1 MNGSCRPT
9 IAPNFTA
16 GRSVTCPSTVIGVP
30 NAPKATGAVLKMS
43 VKVSASSA
51 GMPMRISRALVMATG
66 VPNPEMP
73 SSRQP
78 KQKPITTSTTRRS
91 FGRCSSSQ
99 SRNASKRPEIT
110 AML

>member
-1 MNGSCRPT
+1 M
-9 IAPNFTA
+9 
-16 GRSVTCPSTVIGVP
+16 GVP
-30 NAPKATGAVLKMS
+30 SAPKATGAVLKMS

-51 GMPMRISRALVMATG
+51 GMPIMIRNALVIATG
-66 VPNPEMP
+66 VPKPEIP

-91 FGRCSSSQ
+91 FGRLASSQ
-99 SRNASKRPEIT
+99 SRKASKRPDIT